1 MKTFLAFTPT
11 LKLKTAQRHRAPC
24 RISTYLDT
32 RHRRLNDKV
41 QYPDADADGG
51 DHPSVLFFALGGQRP
66 PPLRRCRTSS
76 SSSAS
81 SSAAAAPA
89 SSNFT

>member
-41 QYPDADADGG
+41 QYPDADGGG
-51 DHPSVLFFALGGQRP
+51 DHPSVLFSGMPVAGGKRQ
-66 PPLRRCRTSS
+66 LTSPGIS
-76 SSSAS
+76 KGKSTAQ
-81 SSAAAAPA
+81 A
-89 SSNFT
+89 